1 MRFIWGVLVLLG
13 CSVTVFAAE
22 QRAVVS
28 TVSVQPAKAKTWQVT
43 GQVVSR
49 YQLPVSFRVGGQVAQ
64 RFVEVGE
71 PVKANQL
78 LATLDAA
85 DLQLAVEQHR
95 ANLASAQSRLENARR
110 ERKRLG
116 KLYDNKLISLQDLQ
130 RAETFEVESQ
140 QAVIAAESA
149 LKLAINQHRYSELRA
164 PESGVV
170 SQVNIEA
177 GQMVSAG
184 HPAFQLLAGATE
196 AEVYLP
202 ATALQ
207 QSYQTATL
215 TSIDQPIQC
224 QAQLRLKSPMSDQI
238 TQQTQARYRLSD
250 CNGTLTYGSVIQL
263 DFTEPVVSE
272 QRQVPITAIFNQGHQ
287 AYVWKLIDGHV
298 KATPV
303 TVVRMNHASAVV
315 LSDVLAVGTQIVLQ
329 GTHRLVAG
337 QSVSVLK

>member
-1 MRFIWGVLVLLG
+1 MRFVWVGLVWFG
-13 CSVTVFAAE
+13 CLMTAFADE

-28 TVSVQPAKAKTWQVT
+28 AISVQPAEAKTWQVT

-49 YQLPVSFRVGGQVAQ
+49 YQLPISFRVGGQVAQ
-64 RFVEVGE
+64 RRVEVGDR
-71 PVKANQL
+71 VAANQL
-78 LATLDAA
+78 LASLDAN
-85 DLQLAVEQHR
+85 DLQLAVEQNR
-95 ANLASAQSRLENARR
+95 ANLASAESRLENARR

-116 KLYDNKLISLQDLQ
+116 KLYNNKLISLQDLQ

-149 LKLAINQHRYSELRA
+149 LKLAMNQRRYSELHA
-164 PESGVV
+164 PQSGIV
-170 SQVNIEA
+170 SQVNIET

-184 HPAFQLLAGATE
+184 QPAFQILAGATE

-202 ATALQ
+202 ASALQ

-215 TSIDQPIQC
+215 TSVDQPIQC
-224 QAQLRLKSPMSDQI
+224 QAQLRLKSPMSDQR
-238 TQQTQARYRLSD
+238 TQQTLARYRLSD
-250 CNGTLTYGSVIQL
+250 CNGTLSFGSVIQL
-263 DFTEPVVSE
+263 EFTESKVDE
-272 QRQVPITAIFNQGHQ
+272 QRQVPITAVFNQGHQ
-287 AYVWKLIDGHV
+287 AYVWQLVDDRV

-303 TVVRMNHASAVV
+303 SVVRMNHASAVV
-315 LSDVLAVGTQIVLQ
+315 VSDALAVGAQIVLQ